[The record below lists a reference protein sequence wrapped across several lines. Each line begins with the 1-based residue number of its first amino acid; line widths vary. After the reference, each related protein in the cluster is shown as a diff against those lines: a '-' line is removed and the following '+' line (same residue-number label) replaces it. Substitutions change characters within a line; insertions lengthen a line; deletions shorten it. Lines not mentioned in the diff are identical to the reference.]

1 MVHQTLSKGIWSFTR
16 LMLIYGNTP
25 RDIMAMI
32 WRRRYRFVSV
42 FAVIVIAVML
52 TGCGTAG
59 DKKIELKA
67 LDQFWERLAT
77 GKNSTGVE

>member
-25 RDIMAMI
+25 KDIMAMI
-32 WRRRYRFVSV
+32 WRRRYRLISV

-52 TGCGTAG
+52 TGCGTAK